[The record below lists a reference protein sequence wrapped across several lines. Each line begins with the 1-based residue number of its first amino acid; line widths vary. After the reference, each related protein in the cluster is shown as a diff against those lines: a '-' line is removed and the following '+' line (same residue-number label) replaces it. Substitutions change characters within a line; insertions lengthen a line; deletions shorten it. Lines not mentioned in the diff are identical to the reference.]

1 MSETIPIPGFA
12 DPVSSL
18 THLLGA
24 AIFAVLSVPL
34 LWRASH
40 SKAALASE
48 AIFCI
53 GAVSLLAI
61 SGIYHSVNPDGAAR
75 QILRRLDHA
84 AIFIL
89 IAASFTPAH
98 IILFRGWKRWGILSL
113 VWLFGLVAM
122 TWKMIYFDEMSRA
135 VGVSLYLI
143 MGWIGTGTGILLWQS
158 FGFRFML
165 PIFLGGVAY
174 SIGAILQNL
183 GWPTLVP
190 GVFQAHELFHILV
203 LIALGIHWAFNYSIA
218 DGMRTAPVKTLNAK
232 KLAA

>member
-1 MSETIPIPGFA
+1 MTEIIPIPGIA

-24 AIFAVLSVPL
+24 AVFAILSVPL
-34 LWRASH
+34 LWRARH
-40 SKAALASE
+40 CKECLVSE

-53 GAVSLLAI
+53 GAVALLAI
-61 SGIYHSVNPDGAAR
+61 SGTYHLVNPEGTAR
-75 QILRRLDHA
+75 LVLRRLDHA

-98 IILFRGWKRWGILSL
+98 IILFSGWKRWGILSL
-113 VWLFGLVAM
+113 VWIFGLVAM
-122 TWKMIYFDEMSRA
+122 TWKMIYFDDMSRA

-143 MGWIGTGTGILLWQS
+143 MGWIGTGTGILLWRS
-158 FGFRFML
+158 FDFRFML

-174 SIGAILQNL
+174 SLGAILQNMN
-183 GWPTLVP
+183 WPNLVP

-203 LIALGIHWAFNYSIA
+203 LIGLGIHWSFNYAIA
-218 DGMRTAPVKTLNAK
+218 DGVRTAPGKKVGAE